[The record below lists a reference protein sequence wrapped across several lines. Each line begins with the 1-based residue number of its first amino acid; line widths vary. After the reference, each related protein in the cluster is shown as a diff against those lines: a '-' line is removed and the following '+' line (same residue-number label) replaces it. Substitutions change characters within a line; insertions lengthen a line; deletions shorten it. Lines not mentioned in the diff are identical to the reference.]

1 MPSSTTPST
10 PRRIAVLGCGRIG
23 STFAF
28 QLARAGNDVTVVARP
43 GSARLR
49 QLQRDKGIV
58 DVRGERAEVRV
69 ADALDERT
77 PYDLIIVTVLDHQVE
92 AVLPALRRS
101 AAKSIQFMFVTF
113 EPERLKDAVG
123 AGRCAFGMPFLQA
136 RIDEEGRL
144 DPSIPKSQKSLM
156 SDERWVEVFN
166 AAGLPAAHEPDMAL
180 WLRCHVPLCVGF
192 ESVAV
197 AGERRGGGASWDEAR
212 LVARGVKESFALIK
226 GLGYPVYP
234 KSKAQIS
241 GLPDPVLA
249 FMLWMF
255 SRVRPMRELLAT
267 GKNEC
272 RALVDVLAEAAPRAT
287 PTVRVSRIQ
296 ALKPA

>member
-1 MPSSTTPST
+1 MPPSTTPSP

-43 GSARLR
+43 GSGRLR
-49 QLQRDKGIV
+49 QLRRDKGIV
-58 DVRGERAEVRV
+58 DVKGERADVRV

-113 EPERLKDAVG
+113 EPERLKEAVG
-123 AGRCAFGMPFLQA
+123 AERCAFGMPFLQA
-136 RIDEEGRL
+136 RIDEEGKL

-156 SDERWVEVFN
+156 SDERWVELFN
-166 AAGLPAAHEPDMAL
+166 AAGLPAAHEPEMAL

-212 LVARGVKESFALIK
+212 LVARGVKESFALIT

-255 SRVRPMRELLAT
+255 SRVKPMRELLAT
-267 GKNEC
+267 GQNEC
-272 RALVDVLAEAAPRAT
+272 RALVDVLAEAAPRAR
-287 PTVRVSRIQ
+287 PAVRLSRIQ